1 MILGGGKKP
10 PTPSQNNS
18 THMLNSSYNH
28 NSIPIP
34 NIKEKSATKNKS
46 QYNKNDVIMSESQ
59 QQQFYHTLNS
69 GYNLNRT
76 STDSFDYNSKLN
88 NSKNSGRSNTMTNSK
103 NINLVTSPRANQQ
116 EYLQYDQITQKHNG
130 LKSPVPYDFRNSA
143 PSDGFFTNNNLL
155 EQKNDINKSSSRLV
169 KPKDLPGYKN
179 Y

>member
-1 MILGGGKKP
+1 MGGGKKP
-10 PTPSQNNS
+10 PTPSQNSS

-76 STDSFDYNSKLN
+76 STDSFDYNSKPN

-103 NINLVTSPRANQQ
+103 NINLVT
-116 EYLQYDQITQKHNG
+116 
-130 LKSPVPYDFRNSA
+130 
-143 PSDGFFTNNNLL
+143 
-155 EQKNDINKSSSRLV
+155 
-169 KPKDLPGYKN
+169 
-179 Y
+179 